1 MNIAQFAKKPELVK
15 VTLDSEDI
23 LSVYKD
29 PVTFYI
35 LDSIDIATYFEF
47 YKSQSDNDGER
58 LNSIMRKLMLDENGK
73 QVIEEGSLLPV
84 DLALA
89 SLTAIGEVLGKSKTK

>member
-1 MNIAQFAKKPELVK
+1 MNIAKFAKKPELVK

-23 LSVYKD
+23 LSVYND